1 MKHHLGVLFLFAI
14 AVFSCSEG
22 EQQNGNTYDFKQFEV
37 NYPTTEMDTSVS
49 DDYHGEVI
57 SDPYRWLED
66 DNSEQTKAWVN
77 AENQVTNQYLE
88 QIPYR
93 DAIQK
98 RLKDFWNYERYNA
111 PFKKGDFFYFFKNDG
126 LQNQAVM
133 YRLPDL
139 NGTPEVALDPNTFS
153 EDGTASLTS
162 HAFSKDGKY
171 LAYQVSEGGSDW
183 VTIKVKNMETGENLP
198 DAVEWVKFS
207 DISWSGDGFFYS
219 RYPAPE
225 GGDKLVAKNEFHK
238 VYFHKL
244 NTSQDQDELVYED
257 KNNPQR
263 NFYTKTVGGESLLA
277 VSGVESTSGNA
288 LFVKPLDAPGG
299 KFQAIVPAYENGDF
313 VVVYADNGKMLVHTN
328 YNAPNWRLVEI
339 DINQPG
345 EDSWVDVLAET
356 PDVLQSAKVM
366 GGKLVAKYLH
376 NVTSEIKVFSLDGK
390 QLGDVELPGIGT
402 VRELEGEKDG
412 DIAFFE
418 FESFTQPLSI
428 YQFDLKTF
436 QTSLWKK
443 PSLDFDSDLY
453 ETKQIWY
460 DSKDGTKIPMFIV
473 HKKGLK
479 LDGTAPTLLYGYG
492 GFDISILPG
501 FNVDRLSM
509 MPIFLENN
517 GVAAVANIRGGGEF
531 GSKWHWDGTKEK
543 KQNVFDDFIAAAEYL
558 IAEKYTSSEKLT
570 IYGRS
575 NGGLLVGACMTQR
588 PDLYQV
594 ALPAVGVLDML
605 RYHQFTIGW
614 AWATDYGRSDDPDAF
629 KYLKAY
635 SPLHN
640 IKDNAYPA
648 TMITTADHDDR
659 VVPAHSF
666 KFAANLQA
674 HQQGEAPALIRIETS
689 AGHGAGKPT
698 SKKIQE
704 GADLIAFSFWNT
716 KSDIIYDD
724 LKD

>member
-1 MKHHLGVLFLFAI
+1 MKFRPTVLILFSFFVFACSDSGDKE
-14 AVFSCSEG
+14 AVD
-22 EQQNGNTYDFKQFEV
+22 YDFKQFEV
-37 NYPTTEMDTSVS
+37 DYPQTVKDTNIT
-49 DDYHGEVI
+49 DDYHGEVVA
-57 SDPYRWLED
+57 DPYRWLED
-66 DNSEQTKAWVN
+66 DNADATKAWVKAQN
-77 AENQVTNQYLE
+77 KVTNAYLE

-111 PFKKGDFFYFFKNDG
+111 PFKKGDYYYFFKNDG
-126 LQNQAVM
+126 LQNQSVL
-133 YRLPDL
+133 YRMPALDD
-139 NGTPEVALDPNTFS
+139 TPEIALDPNKFS
-153 EDGTASLTS
+153 DDGTASLNAY
-162 HAFSKDGKY
+162 AFSKDGKY

-183 VTIKVKNMETGENLP
+183 VTIKIKNMETGEVLS

-207 DISWSGDGFFYS
+207 DISWSGEGFFYS

-225 GGDKLVAKNEFHK
+225 GGDKLVAKNEYHK
-238 VYFHKL
+238 VYYHKL
-244 NTSQDQDELVYED
+244 NTAQAADELVYED
-257 KNNPQR
+257 KGNPQR
-263 NFYTKTVGGESLLA
+263 NFYTKTVGEESMLA
-277 VSGVESTSGNA
+277 ISGVESTSGNA
-288 LFVKPLDAPGG
+288 LFIKQLDNPSS
-299 KFQAIVPAYENGDF
+299 KLMSIVPDFEKGDF
-313 VVVYADNGKMLVHTN
+313 LVVHAADEKLLVHTN
-328 YNAPNWRLVEI
+328 YNAPNWRLVQI
-339 DINQPG
+339 DLNHPG
-345 EDSWVDVLAET
+345 EDSWQDILPET
-356 PDVLQSAKVM
+356 GDVLQSVKVM
-366 GGKLVAKYLH
+366 DSKLVTKYLH
-376 NVTSEIKVFSLDGK
+376 NVSSEIKVFAMDGK
-390 QLGDVELPGIGT
+390 QLGDVSLPGIGT
-402 VRELEGEKDG
+402 VRGMEGEKDN
-412 DIAFFE
+412 DLAFFE
-418 FESFTQPLSI
+418 FESFTQPLTI
-428 YQFDLKTF
+428 YQLNLEDLKAEV
-436 QTSLWKK
+436 WKM

-453 ETKQIWY
+453 ETKQVWY
-460 DSKDGTKIPMFIV
+460 ESKDGTKIPMFII
-473 HKKGLK
+473 HKRGLK
-479 LDGTAPTLLYGYG
+479 PDGTAPTLLYGYG

-531 GSKWHWDGTKEK
+531 GASWHWDGTKEK

-558 IAEKYTSSEKLT
+558 IAEKYTSSEKLS

-588 PDLYQV
+588 PDLFQV

-614 AWATDYGRSDDPDAF
+614 AWASDYGRSDDPEAY
-629 KYLKAY
+629 KYLSAY

-640 IKDNAYPA
+640 IKDKAYPA

-666 KFAANLQA
+666 KFAAKLQE
-674 HQQGEAPALIRIETS
+674 HQQGDAPALIRIETS